1 MLAVKGRYN
10 GETVVFD
17 SIPFNK
23 ECDVIVNFPDIPE
36 SAEPLAPQPGP
47 KNNASTM
54 HGTLLDDGS
63 LDYLIIDYVD
73 DSTTES
79 KE

>member
-1 MLAVKGRYN
+1 MRAVKGRYN
-10 GETVVFD
+10 GKTVVFD
-17 SIPFNK
+17 SIPFDK

-36 SAEPLAPQPGP
+36 SAEPLASQSAKGDT
-47 KNNASTM
+47 STM

-73 DSTTES
+73 DGTGES